1 MVNLRQAFRGSPE
14 FRDTTP
20 LRLVTYLTGG
30 PEDLRLLELVRQKA
44 ERASTHITLAYVVE
58 VQQSMPL
65 DAELPAEILKGEEV
79 LLDAERFAAA
89 CVGGRRENV
98 STELLQARSAGA
110 AIVDQA
116 MDEDADAIIVACSIK
131 KKYGRQMVSDAVQYI
146 LINAPCEVIVIRT
159 AIDSDTDQGMLEG

>member
-14 FRDTTP
+14 IRDTTP

-30 PEDLRLLELVRQKA
+30 PEDRRLLELVRQKA
-44 ERASTHITLAYVVE
+44 ERPTTHITLAYVVE

-79 LLDAERFAAA
+79 LMDAERFAAA

-116 MDEDADAIIVACSIK
+116 IDEGADSIIVGCSIRK
-131 KKYGRQMVSDAVQYI
+131 KHGKLVVSDAVQYV
-146 LINAPCEVIVIRT
+146 LLHAPCEVIVIRT
-159 AIDSDTDQGMLEG
+159 AIDADTDEGMHEA